1 MSASYVLSALPI
13 TRQRRISSDGQ
24 ILKGEKPADLPT
36 VA

>member
-13 TRQRRISSDGQ
+13 TSATHIVRWQ